1 MSLIHNFERILSTT
15 KISVLYLC
23 AILYM
28 GLYFASKSGERFFT
42 DSTKLTIAD
51 IFGHLGATENKL

>member
-1 MSLIHNFERILSTT
+1 
-15 KISVLYLC
+15 
-23 AILYM
+23 M

-42 DSTKLTIAD
+42 DSKKLTIAD